1 MKCPYCATTIH
12 VNWNEI
18 IFPSRLPGVCDS
30 DLEDGYAIQHG
41 FCPECRKLIVY
52 LRHGVVTSGYDN
64 DNRFW
69 MTDVEEENII
79 YPRYSVGRNLNQYV
93 PEKYA
98 QLFQESEEVNNIS
111 PRASATLSRYL
122 LQMLLHEELQ
132 IQKKNLEEELT
143 ELERRGNIPTK
154 LVTMLQVMRRV
165 ANFGAHPKK
174 STNSNEI
181 VEVEEGESTVMLD
194 LLEEVFDYIFVKPKQ
209 QKLFLK
215 DIEEKYGIRV

>member
-1 MKCPYCATTIH
+1 M
-12 VNWNEI
+12 
-18 IFPSRLPGVCDS
+18 
-30 DLEDGYAIQHG
+30 
-41 FCPECRKLIVY
+41 
-52 LRHGVVTSGYDN
+52 TSGYD
-64 DNRFW
+64 DSFW

-79 YPRYSVGRNLNQYV
+79 YPRHSAGRNLNQYV
-93 PEKYA
+93 PEKYV

-143 ELERRGNIPTK
+143 ELERSGNIPTK

-209 QKLFLK
+209 QELFLK

>member
-18 IFPSRLPGVCDS
+18 IFPSLLPRVSDS
-30 DLEDGYAIQHG
+30 DHEDGYVIQHG
-41 FCPECRKLIVY
+41 FCPECRKLIVQ
-52 LRHGVVTSGYDN
+52 LQHGVVTSGYD
-64 DNRFW
+64 DSFW

-79 YPRYSVGRNLNQYV
+79 YPRHSAGRNLNQYV

-209 QKLFLK
+209 QELFLK

>member
-1 MKCPYCATTIH
+1 M
-12 VNWNEI
+12 
-18 IFPSRLPGVCDS
+18 
-30 DLEDGYAIQHG
+30 
-41 FCPECRKLIVY
+41 
-52 LRHGVVTSGYDN
+52 
-64 DNRFW
+64 
-69 MTDVEEENII
+69 
-79 YPRYSVGRNLNQYV
+79 
-93 PEKYA
+93 
-98 QLFQESEEVNNIS
+98 NNIS

-194 LLEEVFDYIFVKPKQ
+194 LLEEVFDYIFVKPRQ
-209 QKLFLK
+209 QELFLK